1 MKRCPNCRSQEIE
14 ITGCFP
20 TITYPDYGEYVTEY
34 RCKRCGLE
42 FEQTFIAEEPMFGEE
57 V

>member
-1 MKRCPNCRSQEIE
+1 MKCPKCGSEE
-14 ITGCFP
+14 TEATGCFP
-20 TITYPDYGEYVTEY
+20 AITYADYGEYVTEY